1 MAECDTSGQE
11 ELSPEVGL
19 LEHFAGKPLSS
30 PHLQMGTARSE
41 PVGIM
46 SHGH

>member
-1 MAECDTSGQE
+1 MADCDTSGQE

-19 LEHFAGKPLSS
+19 PEHFAGKLLCS
-30 PHLQMGTARSE
+30 PHLQMGIARSE

-46 SHGH
+46 SQGH